1 MQYTIQY
8 KYFLTLLMLGWVIS
22 NSSCKKILEQE
33 PQNSTYD
40 QVFWQTAKDCESAIA
55 GNYSLLRASFT
66 ATSSYE
72 GNAFRYNMYGDA
84 QTTSN
89 SYVTIN
95 YEGDGLE
102 GIQGGDF
109 TFQYNIQTLGD
120 WTVFYKTIAYSN
132 IILKKIPSIPDE
144 KLAKDVVNVQTFK
157 NKIMGQA
164 LFIRALSYFQLVKVW
179 GDVPIVTEAYDD
191 VLSAPQLPRSAKADV
206 MKLIE
211 NDCHAAMGMLNWGNE
226 SVQERGV
233 TANRGSV
240 YALLAHLYL
249 WRATMTNVNTDTPI
263 MSDVTNADTTLSALI
278 ARGGYSLV
286 DTAKYGDQFI
296 NPSTESI
303 FEIAMSENN
312 QEGAYFHIGL
322 GFLTGSIVEGLGFS
336 PRFWVPDQYIDNH
349 YGVERT
355 GYGEGFVYLSG
366 EWKFLSLKV
375 VGTRYY
381 TIIDG
386 VETDVTNVV
395 DAGMGPGYAYVF
407 NPGIDDYELELV
419 GGNGADLGEVRYRN
433 NFVRVGTQGSNLIK
447 YRNIIYRN
455 PGNRTNGYLSNN
467 LPVFRLSDMRL
478 LQAEV
483 ALYKN
488 DLSTAA
494 QIINF
499 FRDRNNSASVR
510 VSATDSKFNLTREYM
525 LERGKELYMEGQ
537 VYFDLLRTRMY
548 TEFIGWMSDTRFR
561 GEGFYWP
568 VYPLLFNDNKF
579 LTQTLYWRGKV

>member
-1 MQYTIQY
+1 ML
-8 KYFLTLLMLGWVIS
+8 LTLCWIVSM
-22 NSSCKKILEQE
+22 SSCKKILEQQ

-40 QVFWQTAKDCESAIA
+40 EVFWQTARDCEFAIA

-72 GNAFRYNMYGDA
+72 ENAFRYNMYGDA
-84 QTTSN
+84 QTSSTS
-89 SYVTIN
+89 YLTIN
-95 YEGDGLE
+95 YNGDGLE

-109 TFQYNIQTLGD
+109 TFQYNLQTLGD

-132 IILKKIPSIPDE
+132 IILKKIPLIADD
-144 KLAKDVVNVQTFK
+144 KLAKDVVNVVTFK

-191 VLSAPQLPRSAKADV
+191 VLNAPQLPRSPKAEV
-206 MKLIE
+206 MKQIE
-211 NDCHAAMGMLNWGNE
+211 NDCHAAINMLNWGNE
-226 SVQERGV
+226 AIQEKGV
-233 TANRGSV
+233 IANRGSV

-249 WRATMTNVNTDTPI
+249 WRATMSNVNNDTPI
-263 MSDVTNADTTLSALI
+263 MSDVNSADTTLNTLI
-278 ARGGYSLV
+278 ARGGYSLA

-296 NPSTESI
+296 TPSTESI
-303 FEIAMSENN
+303 FEVAMSENY
-312 QEGAYFHIGL
+312 QEGAYYHIGL
-322 GFLTGSIVEGLGFS
+322 GFLTGTYVQGYSS
-336 PRFWVPDQYIDNH
+336 TPRFWVPDQYIDNH
-349 YGVERT
+349 YGVEKT
-355 GYGEGFVYLSG
+355 GYGEGWVYWPTD
-366 EWKFLSLKV
+366 WKV
-375 VGTRYY
+375 YTMRVTGTRYY
-381 TIIDG
+381 VTIDG
-386 VETDVTNVV
+386 VETEVTDYV
-395 DAGMGPGYAYVF
+395 DGSMPPGFAYV
-407 NPGIDDYELELV
+407 GDDLVQV
-419 GGNGADLGEVRYRN
+419 GGNGPDLGEVRYRN
-433 NFVRVGTQGSNLIK
+433 NFAKSGTQGTNLIK

-467 LPVFRLSDMRL
+467 IPVFRLSDMRL

-499 FRDRNNSASVR
+499 FRDRNNSSSAR

-525 LERGKELYMEGQ
+525 LERGKELYMEGH

-548 TEFIGWMSDTRFR
+548 AEFISWMSTTRFK

-568 VYPLLFNDNKF
+568 IYPLLFNDNKF

>member
-1 MQYTIQY
+1 MQHTNQY
-8 KYFLTLLMLGWVIS
+8 RYLLTLLMLGWIIS

-66 ATSSYE
+66 ATSSYDE
-72 GNAFRYNMYGDA
+72 NAFRYNMYGDA
-84 QTTSN
+84 QTTST
-89 SYVTIN
+89 SYFTIN
-95 YEGDGLE
+95 YNGDGLE

-164 LFIRALSYFQLVKVW
+164 LFIRALSYFELVKVW
-179 GDVPIVTEAYDD
+179 GDVPLVTEAYDD
-191 VLSAPQLPRSAKADV
+191 VLSAPQLPRSPKADV
-206 MKLIE
+206 MKQIE

-226 SVQERGV
+226 SIQERGV
-233 TANRGSV
+233 IANRGSV

-249 WRATMTNVNTDTPI
+249 WRATMTNVNNDTPI
-263 MSDVTNADTTLSALI
+263 MSDVNSADTTLSALI

-312 QEGAYFHIGL
+312 QEGAYYHIGL
-322 GFLTGSIVEGLGFS
+322 GFLTGSLVEGLGFS

-355 GYGEGFVYLSG
+355 GYGEGWVFRPG
-366 EWKFLSLKV
+366 GWEWLPVKV
-375 VGTRYY
+375 VGIQYY
-381 TIIDG
+381 IIENG
-386 VETDVTNVV
+386 VEINVTD
-395 DAGMGPGYAYVF
+395 DADLSNGNAYVYYAD
-407 NPGIDDYELELV
+407 IDDYKLELV
-419 GGNGADLGEVRYRN
+419 GGYGPDLGEVRYRN
-433 NFVRVGTQGSNLIK
+433 NFVKVGAQGSNLIK

-455 PGNRTNGYLSNN
+455 PGNRTNAYLSNN

-499 FRDRNNSASVR
+499 FRDRNNSSSVR

-525 LERGKELYMEGQ
+525 LERGKELYLEGQ

-548 TEFIGWMSDTRFR
+548 TEFIGWMSTTRFR